1 MLRSSW
7 RSQHSLYRPNGD
19 DSNFCYQHQN
29 QQQQQQQQQQQKVLD
44 PLADV
49 SLPTELPI
57 DDEVLIVEQH
67 IDDNDDDESDDVSD
81 VVGDE
86 NSDDVSERWKGYFI
100 GPNGFRQTRT
110 GEVAAQ
116 EQPQTQ
122 PLKKV
127 NDDYFADQAEVVNEP
142 PAPSVEAASL
152 ATMEEAPLGGA
163 TEAAVEAESS
173 TDAMPT
179 SIGRSRVG
187 EETTSEEAVEET
199 TPAAAAAA

>member
-1 MLRSSW
+1 M
-7 RSQHSLYRPNGD
+7 G
-19 DSNFCYQHQN
+19 
-29 QQQQQQQQQQQKVLD
+29 
-44 PLADV
+44 
-49 SLPTELPI
+49 PI
-57 DDEVLIVEQH
+57 DDEELIVEQH

-81 VVGDE
+81 AVGDE
-86 NSDDVSERWKGYFI
+86 SDDVSERWKGYFI

-152 ATMEEAPLGGA
+152 ATMEETPLGGA

-187 EETTSEEAVEET
+187 EETTS
-199 TPAAAAAA
+199 AAAAAAFEEKAEPTMSAATETALTPEASDVPKELSPSSVSSAESLSKPQKEEQNQKQRLRKK